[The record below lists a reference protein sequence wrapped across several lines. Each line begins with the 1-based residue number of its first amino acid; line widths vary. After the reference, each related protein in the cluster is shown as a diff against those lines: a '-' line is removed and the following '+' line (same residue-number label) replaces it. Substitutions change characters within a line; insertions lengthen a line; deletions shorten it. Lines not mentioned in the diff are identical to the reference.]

1 MLRRKIFPISEN
13 HFQNR
18 GKEIFRIE
26 ALSDAVFAFCVSLLV
41 ASLEVPKTFE
51 ELKSIA
57 TGAIPFFATVTM
69 IFFFWYRQ
77 YVFFRRYGLNDFTT
91 IFLNLVYLAVILFYV
106 YPLKFLFSVLISY
119 WSGIDFSP
127 DMGEKNLAFLS
138 SEEFPQLIILFSI
151 GYLLVWSIVYLSYRH
166 VLRRSLSLNLSQY
179 ELIFTKKETQAA
191 LWNAVIGLASLVFSW
206 MHLSLFASLCYILIP
221 LVMAINDLRFKKR
234 MMKNKLSVHRQKHR
248 VGSRSL

>member
-41 ASLEVPKTFE
+41 ASLEVPKSFE

-57 TGAIPFFATVTM
+57 TGAIPFFATVAM

-91 IFLNLVYLAVILFYV
+91 ILLSLIYLAVILFYV

-119 WSGIDFSP
+119 WSGIDFLP
-127 DMGEKNLAFLS
+127 EMGEKNLAFLS

-151 GYLLVWSIVYLSYRH
+151 GYLLVWTIVYLSYRQKAQ
-166 VLRRSLSLNLSQY
+166 SQF
-179 ELIFTKKETQAA
+179 E
-191 LWNAVIGLASLVFSW
+191 
-206 MHLSLFASLCYILIP
+206 P
-221 LVMAINDLRFKKR
+221 
-234 MMKNKLSVHRQKHR
+234 
-248 VGSRSL
+248 